1 MNSKNKAA
9 AGEAAGAAGAG
20 PATAQAPVL
29 IESVLDNNKK
39 TVLVRKNVLSE
50 TKTVRYIGL
59 YGGHLGVECDDVIYI
74 FDKCYETL
82 YVNIREI
89 KPPEW
94 ALALCT
100 PVKKKKKKEGEGE
113 KWE

>member
-1 MNSKNKAA
+1 MNSKNKVA
-9 AGEAAGAAGAG
+9 AGEAAGAGAG
-20 PATAQAPVL
+20 PATKQAPGL
-29 IESVLDNNKK
+29 IESVLNSNKK
-39 TVLVRKNVLSE
+39 TVLVRKNVLNA
-50 TKTVRYIGL
+50 KTVRYIGL
-59 YGGHLGVECDDVIYI
+59 YGGYLGVECDDVIYI

-82 YVNIREI
+82 YVNKREI

-94 ALALCT
+94 ALTLCT